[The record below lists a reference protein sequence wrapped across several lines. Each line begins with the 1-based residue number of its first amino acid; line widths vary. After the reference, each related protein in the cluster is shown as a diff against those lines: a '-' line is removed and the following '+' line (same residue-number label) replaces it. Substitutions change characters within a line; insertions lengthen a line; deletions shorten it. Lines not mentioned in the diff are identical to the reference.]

1 MSLAQSYDVI
11 VIPASGGRVGFDGSG
26 SPDGTRA
33 IAFRG

>member
-11 VIPASGGRVGFDGSG
+11 VIPASDVRVGLTPAATDGA
-26 SPDGTRA
+26 RA